1 MLLAACDARLFGS
14 DVVFV
19 EKVSDPILLFLI
31 STRKYRNK
39 IITCFLSSSKE
50 TIIEGALGLDW
61 SLPKYYTKPSYERI
75 DAAWLERR
83 MEKLI

>member
-1 MLLAACDARLFGS
+1 MLLAAYDTRLFGS

-31 STRKYRNK
+31 LTQKYRNK

-50 TIIEGALGLDW
+50 TIIKGALGLD
-61 SLPKYYTKPSYERI
+61 
-75 DAAWLERR
+75 
-83 MEKLI
+83 